1 MQSPADIARALAKS
15 QQLNPEPRSESV
27 GASASTPKRLVD
39 RMISRLPSSAAK
51 APGAKRV
58 VKVNRSTKRMSQI
71 ASTSTSTDVLHS
83 FEDPIDNISDDHIP
97 SKNDSEVFVIDSDDN
112 ANQPSPQKR
121 GKIET
126 KPLRLMFSAWIFNDY
141 KPNIPGKDCSLR
153 ARGANFVEV
162 KIDGNIV
169 NFPELTHLRN
179 YCPETEEYGILELC
193 SKNGK
198 IRCYY
203 LASDEAR
210 GFIEFFRN
218 HSFVQ
223 DRCTDL
229 LRLYQTLTDL
239 VRNQQTEIPADRHA
253 FTGKKE
259 IEMDRS
265 SQDETVNSVNSQEI
279 VNSSPQEHISEPQME
294 NSSTMSENEIVLI
307 YPASGVNCVTLHRD
321 DLTRLREGE
330 FLNDTLIEFYIRWST
345 QTYALDKIPLG
356 QFHIFNTFFYQQLT
370 AADETRGAKK
380 RIGADASV
388 GLHWYLAVL
397 WNPGGFLL
405 NGKKESIFDLEAG
418 PIISS
423 DECKIFIF
431 DSLDGK
437 HPNVSKVLSSY
448 LRLEARE
455 KLQKDC
461 FEENIKIVYAKVQ
474 PQLNYCDC
482 GIFLCHYITLMLRCP
497 DLVSQAILNRVSL
510 ATPEFGSLQ
519 EIRAIRRFLRSK
531 IEELSLVQ
539 RLEKEGKIMDAA
551 LKRIPSF
558 QRMQMQMP
566 PMPQLPP
573 MPKFAPINVP
583 FPRRRQTAMVAF
595 WMILVPLFLFLFLE
609 MLLFSHTRT
618 IALVYFLYV
627 LSDKTHEKGAR
638 RSETVRRFIGWT
650 WFRDFFPISL
660 RKEVDLDPSKK
671 YIFAYHP
678 HGIISLG
685 AFTSFATEAC
695 NISKLFPGLNI
706 RLLTLES
713 NFRIPFWRDLLLALN
728 VASADKS
735 SINYILSN
743 KGVSRPG
750 DSLALVVGGAA
761 EALEARPRETVLVL
775 KTRMGFVKLAIV
787 HGASLVPVFGF
798 GENDV
803 WDQVPNPHGSVV
815 RRFQTMFKDIASFSP
830 VLFHGRGIFTYDYGI
845 LPYRKAITVVV
856 GKPIDVV
863 QNETPTDEEIKKYHA
878 LYVEGLKEL
887 YDRYK
892 DELLPDRKSDLK
904 II

>member
-112 ANQPSPQKR
+112 NNQPSPQKR

-169 NFPELTHLRN
+169 NFPELTHLRSQN

-388 GLHWYLAVL
+388 GYSRVRTWTKKVNVFERQFLIVPINERLHWYLAVL

-423 DECKIFIF
+423 DE
-431 DSLDGK
+431 LNGK

-461 FEENIKIVYAKVQ
+461 FEENIKIVYAK
-474 PQLNYCDC
+474 
-482 GIFLCHYITLMLRCP
+482 
-497 DLVSQAILNRVSL
+497 NRVSL

-539 RLEKEGKIMDAA
+539 RLEKEG
-551 LKRIPSF
+551 
-558 QRMQMQMP
+558 
-566 PMPQLPP
+566 
-573 MPKFAPINVP
+573 
-583 FPRRRQTAMVAF
+583 
-595 WMILVPLFLFLFLE
+595 
-609 MLLFSHTRT
+609 TRT